1 MGPVCAQVPYYMF
14 VHHRHKMET
23 MTSVWF
29 FPVVPGVVAALS
41 AAIVGKV
48 VDPRSA
54 AQVRR
59 PQVSAHCHSE
69 SWETR
74 HMQHYASMKGVFTAE
89 CLTSRQAFDIIKMC
103 STLWPCMRAGI

>member
-1 MGPVCAQVPYYMF
+1 MEPVCAQVPYYMF

-59 PQVSAHCHSE
+59 PQASADCYLE
-69 SWETR
+69 SWEKLI
-74 HMQHYASMKGVFTAE
+74 HAALQFKAKNAHCGMSHNE
-89 CLTSRQAFDIIKMC
+89 TSI
-103 STLWPCMRAGI
+103 